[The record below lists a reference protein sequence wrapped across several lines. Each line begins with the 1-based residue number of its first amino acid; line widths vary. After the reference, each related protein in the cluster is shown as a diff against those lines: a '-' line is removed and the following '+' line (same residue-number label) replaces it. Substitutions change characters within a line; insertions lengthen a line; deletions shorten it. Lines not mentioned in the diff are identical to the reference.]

1 MPPMDVR
8 RAPLNE
14 RARRP
19 TACCRALERGAI
31 ARGQAVHPQEQHGP
45 DDGQHDAPQR
55 EAVQAGTS
63 DQVAEEATDESPDDP
78 DQHRDDDATRILPG
92 HERLG
97 DRTSDQSEH
106 DPSEDSH
113 STASDGV
120 SGRQCA
126 LLSQR
131 AYQLRSRASGSRAG
145 ELCGALEFAMAAT
158 LSPHAADDDLT
169 AKRYDRRLV
178 RRLLVYVR
186 PYKRL
191 VAGALILLMT
201 DGLLQLIGPILT
213 QRVIDVALP
222 TRDAGM
228 AGRSALLYAASLV
241 LAFGCSYGETM
252 LPALLGQRV
261 MRDLRQQLFV
271 HVQRLPIVFYDRTPV
286 GRLVTR
292 VTSDVESLNELFT
305 AGVVAGLGDLFTLL
319 AIAVMMVVID
329 WRLAL
334 AAFAVIPL
342 VYLTSH
348 LFQSRVRI
356 AYRDIRTRLARIN
369 AYLQERITGI
379 RVVQLFG
386 REAGET
392 QRFATLNRAHLDAN
406 LRSITI
412 YALYFPAIE
421 FLTSVALA
429 VLLVAGAQRVGV
441 GSLSVGVVAAFLQLL
456 RRFYQPLQDLA
467 DKFNTLQQAMAASER
482 IFLLL
487 DTEPAVVPLA
497 ADRET
502 VPVLHAAPV
511 DGAAEVPR
519 GVTIA
524 FEDVWFHYGER
535 WSTPVWVLRGVSFT
549 TRPGETVALVGHT
562 GAGKTTIVNLLLR
575 FYEPQR
581 GRITANGVD
590 VRDLPLDEWRR
601 LIGYVQQDIFLFAA
615 DVRAN
620 VRLDAPLDD
629 AAVMAAAAR
638 VGADRVI
645 ARLPSGLDR
654 VLGERGASVSVGER
668 QLLSFAR
675 ALAADP
681 AVLVLDEA
689 TSAVDSEAEAE
700 IQRGLAGLV
709 RGRTTIAIA
718 HPLST
723 IVAAEESLVLLHGEP
738 RARGTH
744 AQLRARGGLYERLYR
759 LQAGEGPEPDVRA
772 VTLASLPSGG

>member
-1 MPPMDVR
+1 
-8 RAPLNE
+8 
-14 RARRP
+14 
-19 TACCRALERGAI
+19 
-31 ARGQAVHPQEQHGP
+31 
-45 DDGQHDAPQR
+45 
-55 EAVQAGTS
+55 
-63 DQVAEEATDESPDDP
+63 
-78 DQHRDDDATRILPG
+78 
-92 HERLG
+92 
-97 DRTSDQSEH
+97 
-106 DPSEDSH
+106 
-113 STASDGV
+113 
-120 SGRQCA
+120 
-126 LLSQR
+126 
-131 AYQLRSRASGSRAG
+131 
-145 ELCGALEFAMAAT
+145 MAAT
-158 LSPHAADDDLT
+158 LSPHATDEDAT
-169 AKRYDRRLV
+169 VKRYDRRLV
-178 RRLLVYVR
+178 RRLVVYVR

-191 VAGALILLMT
+191 VAGALVLLMT
-201 DGLLQLIGPILT
+201 EGLLQLVGPILT

-222 TRDAGM
+222 AHDGAM
-228 AGRSALLYAASLV
+228 ALHAALVYAASLV

-252 LPALLGQRV
+252 LTALLGQRV
-261 MRDLRQQLFV
+261 MRDLRRQLFE
-271 HVQRLPIVFYDRTPV
+271 HVQRLSIDFFDHTPV

-305 AGVVAGLGDLFTLL
+305 AGVVAGLGDLFTLV
-319 AIAVMMVVID
+319 AIAVMMIVTD

-348 LFQSRVRI
+348 IFQSRVRV

-392 QRFATLNRAHLDAN
+392 ERFAALNKGHLDAN

-429 VLLVAGAQRVGV
+429 VLLVAGAQRVGA
-441 GSLSVGVVAAFLQLL
+441 GTLSVGVVAAFLQLL

-487 DTEPAVVPLA
+487 DTEPATDA
-497 ADRET
+497 
-502 VPVLHAAPV
+502 
-511 DGAAEVPR
+511 GAAAGGRPR
-519 GVTIA
+519 LGRGAPVTIA
-524 FEDVWFHYGER
+524 FEDVWFHYGQLDAGA
-535 WSTPVWVLRGVSFT
+535 PAWVLRGVSFVA
-549 TRPGETVALVGHT
+549 RPGETVALVGHT

-581 GRITANGVD
+581 GRITANGID
-590 VRDLPLDEWRR
+590 IRELSLEEWRR

-629 AAVMAAAAR
+629 AAVMSAAAR

-645 ARLPSGLDR
+645 GRLPSGLDQ

-700 IQRGLAGLV
+700 IQSGVQVLMK
-709 RGRTTIAIA
+709 GRTTIAIA
-718 HPLST
+718 HRLST
-723 IVAAEESLVLLHGEP
+723 IVAAEEILVLHHGEV
-738 RARGTH
+738 RERGTH

-759 LQAGEGPEPDVRA
+759 LQAGEGPERDVRA
-772 VTLASLPSGG
+772 VTLASLPGGG

>member
-1 MPPMDVR
+1 
-8 RAPLNE
+8 
-14 RARRP
+14 
-19 TACCRALERGAI
+19 
-31 ARGQAVHPQEQHGP
+31 
-45 DDGQHDAPQR
+45 
-55 EAVQAGTS
+55 
-63 DQVAEEATDESPDDP
+63 
-78 DQHRDDDATRILPG
+78 
-92 HERLG
+92 
-97 DRTSDQSEH
+97 
-106 DPSEDSH
+106 
-113 STASDGV
+113 
-120 SGRQCA
+120 
-126 LLSQR
+126 
-131 AYQLRSRASGSRAG
+131 
-145 ELCGALEFAMAAT
+145 MAAT
-158 LSPHAADDDLT
+158 LSPHSAEEDST
-169 AKRYDRRLV
+169 ATRRYDRRLV
-178 RRLLVYVR
+178 RRLMVYVR

-191 VAGALILLMT
+191 VAGALLLLMT
-201 DGLLQLIGPILT
+201 EGLLQLVGPVLT
-213 QRVIDVALP
+213 RRVIDVAVP
-222 TRDAGM
+222 ARDAGM
-228 AGRSALLYAASLV
+228 ALHAAFLYAASLV

-252 LPALLGQRV
+252 LTALLGQRV
-261 MRDLRQQLFV
+261 MRDLRLQLFE
-271 HVQRLPIVFYDRTPV
+271 HAQRLSIAFYDRTPV

-319 AIAVMMVVID
+319 AIAVMMIVTD

-348 LFQSRVRI
+348 LFQSRVRV

-369 AYLQERITGI
+369 AFLQERITGI

-386 REAGET
+386 REAGEAT
-392 QRFATLNRAHLDAN
+392 RFATLNRGHLDAN

-429 VLLVAGAQRVGV
+429 VLLVAGAHRVGI
-441 GSLSVGVVAAFLQLL
+441 GTLSVGVVAAFLQLL

-487 DTEPAVVPLA
+487 DTEPALDA
-497 ADRET
+497 
-502 VPVLHAAPV
+502 
-511 DGAAEVPR
+511 GAAGDGRRLEP
-519 GVTIA
+519 GAPVTIA
-524 FEDVWFHYGER
+524 FENVWFHYGGPEAGA
-535 WSTPVWVLRGVSFT
+535 PNWVLRGVSFVA
-549 TRPGETVALVGHT
+549 RPGETVALVGHT

-575 FYEPQR
+575 FHEPQR
-581 GRITANGVD
+581 GRVTANGID
-590 VRDLPLDEWRR
+590 IRDLPLKEWRR

-620 VRLDAPLDD
+620 IRLDAPLDD
-629 AAVMAAAAR
+629 GAVMTAAAR

-645 ARLPSGLDR
+645 GRLPSGLDQ
-654 VLGERGASVSVGER
+654 VLGERGSSVSVGER

-700 IQRGLAGLV
+700 IQRGLAALV

-718 HPLST
+718 HRLST
-723 IVAAEESLVLLHGEP
+723 IVSAEEILVLHHGEV
-738 RARGTH
+738 RERGTH
-744 AQLRARGGLYERLYR
+744 ARLRARGGLYERLYR
-759 LQAGEGPEPDVRA
+759 LQAGEGPVRDA
-772 VTLASLPSGG
+772 HGV